1 MSVVICPAFGTS
13 PFSIFQSQLILPAA
27 CARIHDKPAS
37 TGSLV
42 ALYERRTVLG
52 AHERKLV
59 TSLAGPKSEVLRPH
73 LRCQLWISLDI
84 LIPLVSEG
92 FKRVQCQLFVRS
104 GVNGFQIVHEFF
116 DVFVWEIFSGIAQLM
131 NYTVLYFRFQEYCI
145 YRGSESFK
153 VDCTWYEY
161 IFYASVLLVVQYWSP
176 MSDEAGQALPGAFV
190 SSYTHTAYVFTYH
203 SNLWLLVCIRLSLLS
218 SLRFWRG
225 NVWRLDR
232 LLHRQGSRGRC
243 CHSLAN
249 GGILSVM
256 QLTVVSDTE
265 RCRIYPWHVLKYRR
279 YSYTLCIVRWL
290 SP

>member
-92 FKRVQCQLFVRS
+92 FKRVQCQLFIRS

-116 DVFVWEIFSGIAQLM
+116 DVFV
-131 NYTVLYFRFQEYCI
+131 
-145 YRGSESFK
+145 
-153 VDCTWYEY
+153 
-161 IFYASVLLVVQYWSP
+161 
-176 MSDEAGQALPGAFV
+176 
-190 SSYTHTAYVFTYH
+190 
-203 SNLWLLVCIRLSLLS
+203 
-218 SLRFWRG
+218 
-225 NVWRLDR
+225 
-232 LLHRQGSRGRC
+232 
-243 CHSLAN
+243 
-249 GGILSVM
+249 
-256 QLTVVSDTE
+256 
-265 RCRIYPWHVLKYRR
+265 
-279 YSYTLCIVRWL
+279 
-290 SP
+290 